1 MTKIN
6 FFFNIMHNNVEN
18 YDDCVIWI
26 FRNVR
31 YIFDSKNNGIYWE
44 Y

>member
-1 MTKIN
+1 MMTIK
-6 FFFNIMHNNVEN
+6 FFFDNMHNNVKN
-18 YDDCVIWI
+18 NDDYVICI

-31 YIFDSKNNGIYWE
+31 YIFDSKNNNIYWE